1 MADITITCGTC
12 GNRITISEYVDA
24 EFMTCMKCRTKV
36 PVPRKKAEQAPA
48 AQLKLAAGMR
58 GAPEPDAAA
67 PHKGL
72 TLVEE
77 VQQNTPF
84 MKRMRKRP
92 RRAYSRIATIGAC
105 AVFALLAGGLLYLRF
120 WAPLPPGKH
129 ALMIN
134 AALWALALMHLSVIV
149 AAFSEDIFH
158 GIMTVLVPGYTIYYL
173 FAHID
178 RYFQRAIVAALLL
191 AFGVDAF
198 RVVAGFVHDSY
209 AGISTWLDEGGGTIN
224 KINAPPPR

>member
-36 PVPRKKAEQAPA
+36 PIPRKPPEQAPA

-58 GAPEPDAAA
+58 GAMEPATDE
-67 PHKGL
+67 PHKGP
-72 TLVEE
+72 TLIEE

-84 MKRMRKRP
+84 MKRMRKQK
-92 RRAYSRIATIGAC
+92 RRTWTWGATLAAC
-105 AVFALLAGGLLYLRF
+105 GVCVALTAGLIYLRF

-129 ALMIN
+129 DLVVN
-134 AALWALALMHLSVIV
+134 GALWLLALMHLSVIV
-149 AAFSEDIFH
+149 AAFTEDIFH
-158 GIMTVLVPGYTIYYL
+158 GIMCALIPGYTIYYL
-173 FAHID
+173 FFHVD

-191 AFGVDAF
+191 AFGIDAF
-198 RVVAGFVHDSY
+198 RVVATFVHDTY
-209 AGISTWLDEGGGTIN
+209 AGISTWLDEGGGSLKN
-224 KINAPPPR
+224 VDVPRPR